1 MATSSDRIR
10 PRSRAALQIESML
23 KRYPRLEEA
32 ELERLIELFVYLPV
46 LDQALLTTNDQLAPK
61 LAVFLKDHGSRLKA
75 PRTRLL
81 TILALPGILAACLLW
96 LIIM

>member
-10 PRSRAALQIESML
+10 PRSRTALQIESML

-46 LDQALLTTNDQLAPK
+46 LDQALLTTNDHIAPK
-61 LAVFLKDHGSRLKA
+61 LAVFLQDHERRLKA
-75 PRTRLL
+75 PRARLL